1 MNLHSIIIALAISAI
16 IISTSMLTSM
26 DSTEPLNN
34 MHNLNTFSQI
44 TTKAELLTKIS
55 GKNHVVLFNN
65 NQIILAKILSYD
77 SSGPIDKIDKIE
89 ELSRTPMTLK
99 RYREL
104 GFEVDPTKVTKG
116 DIQILVEY
124 KYIE

>member
-44 TTKAELLTKIS
+44 TTKAEILTKIS

-65 NQIILAKILSYD
+65 NQIILAKIISYD
-77 SSGPIDKIDKIE
+77 SGLIDEIE

-99 RYREL
+99 RYMEL
-104 GFEVDPTKVTKG
+104 GFKVDSDKVTKAG
-116 DIQILVEY
+116 IQILVEY
-124 KYIE
+124 KYLE

>member
-1 MNLHSIIIALAISAI
+1 MNLHSIIIALAISAV

-44 TTKAELLTKIS
+44 TTKAEILTKIS

-65 NQIILAKILSYD
+65 NQIILAKIISYD
-77 SSGPIDKIDKIE
+77 SPGFIDKIE
-89 ELSRTPMTLK
+89 EISRTPMTLK
-99 RYREL
+99 RYMEL
-104 GFEVDPTKVTKG
+104 GFEPDPIDPKKKTTDG
-116 DIQILVEY
+116 IQILVEY

>member
-77 SSGPIDKIDKIE
+77 SLGLIDKIE
-89 ELSRTPMTLK
+89 EFSRTPMTLK

-116 DIQILVEY
+116 GIQILVEY